1 MIFRHHWPITDV
13 SVPCSRF
20 EAAWQDNSGRLLS
33 LLEKG
38 SNVLIHCKGGRV
50 RAGMLAARLSVERGI
65 NPGDAIAKV
74 GQCGTALS
82 RHTYRKS
89 GSRLGC
95 RGCDVERLRPDSSG
109 LKGADRKCLAQEAGS
124 RSSC

>member
-74 GQCGTALS
+74 RAVRDGAVETHVQEEWVKAGVPGL
-82 RHTYRKS
+82 R
-89 GSRLGC
+89 C
-95 RGCDVERLRPDSSG
+95 RRLRPDSSG

-124 RSSC
+124 RSLC